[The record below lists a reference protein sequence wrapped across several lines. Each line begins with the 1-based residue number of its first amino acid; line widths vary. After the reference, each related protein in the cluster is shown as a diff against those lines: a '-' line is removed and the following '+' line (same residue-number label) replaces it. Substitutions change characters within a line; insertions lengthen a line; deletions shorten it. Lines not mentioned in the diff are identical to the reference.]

1 MASGRGAAF
10 AGATLILIACCVAPL
25 GVLLLAPSLTGRW
38 DAYASAWLDVR
49 QLQLL
54 VNSVRIAAG
63 VMMLATAIGS
73 PLGFLLAR
81 VPIPARHAVRLALAL
96 PVVLPTYAL
105 ALSWVYLTGS
115 AGLAARLF
123 ASDALAQL
131 TYSRLGVLIVLG
143 LALYPIPMLATE
155 AAARRIESRLE
166 EAALV
171 VASPMRAF
179 ARVTFPLLW
188 PSIASSAL
196 LTFVLALSDYSVP
209 NLLQQR
215 VYTTE
220 VFTAFAA
227 FYDVSRA
234 TALALPLIGV
244 AFLVGYVMTRSGT
257 RVLDTSRTSSR
268 IGVALPRLRG
278 VTAMAMAAVFSVSV
292 VLPFSVLAAEAGSL
306 AAIGQGL
313 ARSGAAVAESLLLA
327 SVAATMICGV
337 SLVLGYHRARS
348 HLPRVRWVDAAL
360 IALFGVPGTIVGV
373 ALIYLW
379 NRPGPMGLVY
389 GTSAMIVLAY
399 MARFIPVA
407 TLILGA
413 GVRRVSRSSEDAAV
427 MSGAGWA
434 RMMRHIVVPQLAT
447 SLLVAWVL
455 VFVLAFGEVG
465 ASVLVA
471 PPGHAPYPVHVFTL
485 IANAPTEHVAA
496 LALLQAA
503 VIACPFAIAA
513 AFTPQSRPRHE

>member
-10 AGATLILIACCVAPL
+10 AGATVVLGACCVAPL
-25 GVLLLAPSLTGRW
+25 GVLLVAPALTGRW

-63 VMMLATAIGS
+63 VMVLATAIGS

-81 VPIPARHAVRLALAL
+81 VPMPARNAVRLALAL
-96 PVVLPTYAL
+96 PVVLPTYAQ

-115 AGLAARLF
+115 AGLATRLF
-123 ASDALAQL
+123 ASDALPHL
-131 TYSRLGVLIVLG
+131 TYSWLGAVIVLS

-155 AAARRIESRLE
+155 AAARRLESRLE

-171 VASPMRAF
+171 VASPMRAL

-188 PSIASSAL
+188 PSVASSAL

-209 NLLQQR
+209 NLLRQR

-227 FYDVSRA
+227 FYDASRA

-244 AFLVGYVMTRSGT
+244 AFMVGYLMTIRGT
-257 RVLDTSRTSSR
+257 RVLDTSRASTR
-268 IGVALPRLRG
+268 IGVALPRLRVVSALTMG
-278 VTAMAMAAVFSVSV
+278 VVFGVSV
-292 VLPFSVLAAEAGSL
+292 VMPFGVLSAEAGSL

-313 ARSGAAVAESLLLA
+313 ARSGGAVAESLLLA
-327 SVAATMICGV
+327 AVAATMICGV
-337 SLVLGYHRARS
+337 SLVLGHRRARS
-348 HLPRVRWVDAAL
+348 NQPWGRWLDAAL
-360 IALFGVPGTIVGV
+360 IALFAVPGTIVGV
-373 ALIYLW
+373 ALIQLW
-379 NRPGPMGLVY
+379 NRPGSMGVVY
-389 GTSAMIVLAY
+389 GTSAMLVLAY

-413 GVRRVSRSSEDAAV
+413 GVRRVSRSSEDAAAV
-427 MSGAGWA
+427 SGAGWA
-434 RMMRHIVVPQLAT
+434 RTMRHIVVPQLAT

-485 IANAPTEHVAA
+485 IANAPTEQVAA
-496 LALLQAA
+496 LALVQAA

-513 AFTPQSRPRHE
+513 ACTAVSAEP